1 MQRRIIAA
9 VVAVVLAGI
18 GAVLLYSYVNN
29 ADARA
34 MATLDTTQ
42 VLVATKVIPAGTSGA
57 NLAPFVA
64 LKQLP
69 KVAVVEG
76 ALTSTELVADL
87 EATTDLQVGEQ
98 VLASRFAKPNT
109 DVTGKVDVPTDL
121 SQVTVQ
127 LDPQHVVGTHI
138 APGSKVALF
147 ISVEVNQVAVSKL
160 AFRDVLVTNVQGAPS
175 AAPTSGGDSS
185 EVAPS
190 SDVLVTFA
198 IAPKDAGQ
206 IVWGQEF
213 GKIYLALEPK
223 DGDHTSAPLIRVK
236 SIFK

>member
-34 MATLDTTQ
+34 MAQLKTTQ

-57 NLAPFVA
+57 NLAPFVE
-64 LKQLP
+64 LKTLP
-69 KVAVVEG
+69 QVAVVEG
-76 ALTSTELVADL
+76 ALTTTADVTDL
-87 EATTDLQVGEQ
+87 EASSDFQVGEQ
-98 VLASRFAKPNT
+98 VLLSRFVKPNT
-109 DVTGKVDVPTDL
+109 KVSGQVEVPSDL
-121 SQVTVQ
+121 QQMTVQ
-127 LDPQHVVGTHI
+127 LSPSRVMGTRI
-138 APGSKVALF
+138 AAGDKVALY
-147 ISVEVNQVAVSKL
+147 ISVELNQVAVTKL
-160 AFRDVLVTNVQGAPS
+160 AFRNVLVSDVQGVPVTTTAE
-175 AAPTSGGDSS
+175 GS

-190 SDVLVTFA
+190 SEVLVTFA

-206 IVWGQEF
+206 VVWASEF
-213 GKIYLALEPK
+213 GRIYLALEPK
-223 DGDHTSAPLIRVK
+223 DGDQTSTPFIRVK

>member
-9 VVAVVLAGI
+9 VAAVVLAGI

-34 MATLDTTQ
+34 MARLETTQ

-57 NLAPFVA
+57 NLAPFVE

-76 ALTSTELVADL
+76 ALTTTSEVADL
-87 EATTDLQVGEQ
+87 EATSDLQVGEQ

-109 DVTGKVDVPTDL
+109 DVTGSVEVPSDL
-121 SQVTVQ
+121 QQMTVQ
-127 LDPQHVVGTHI
+127 LSPSRVMGTRI
-138 APGSKVALF
+138 AAGDRVAVY
-147 ISVEVNQVAVSKL
+147 ISVEVNQVAVTKL
-160 AFRDVLVTNVQGAPS
+160 ALRDVLVTNVLGVPAAATGADN
-175 AAPTSGGDSS
+175 T

-190 SDVLVTFA
+190 SDVFVTFA
-198 IAPKDAGQ
+198 IEPKNTAQ
-206 IVWGQEF
+206 VVWGAEF
-213 GKIYLALEPK
+213 GKLYLALEPK
-223 DGDHTSAPLIRVK
+223 DGDHTSAPFIRVK